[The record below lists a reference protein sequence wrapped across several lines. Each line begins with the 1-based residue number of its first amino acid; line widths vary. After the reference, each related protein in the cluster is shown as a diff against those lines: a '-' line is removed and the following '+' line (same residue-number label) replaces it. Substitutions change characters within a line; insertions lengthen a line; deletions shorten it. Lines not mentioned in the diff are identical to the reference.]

1 MTTMKTRYLNELIG
15 PELLVK
21 VRQADKQLIKK
32 IVYDSRKADQSS
44 LFVAI
49 SGYVTDGHQYL
60 RQAMENGAIAAVVE
74 KENKGIS
81 IPQYTV
87 LNSRQALARIGSNF
101 YNPEVDRLRLAGITG
116 TNGKTTTSYL
126 LRSVFTAAGLD
137 SGLIGT
143 IYYYIG
149 TEKIKAWNTTPESI
163 DIFEMLYK
171 MSVRGQKACVIEA
184 SSHGLAL
191 HRLDCLPFEVAV
203 FTNLSQDHLDF
214 HPDFEDYYQAKKKLF
229 ALLKNGGRA
238 VINQDDGYGRR
249 LLNEIDQEKI
259 TFSTHQQAAVR
270 ALNWHS
276 NLQGIRVEIS
286 TPQGNFHINSPLIG
300 EFNVENILAATAA
313 GIAMN
318 FDLQT
323 IQTGIE
329 QVTRVPGRL
338 EPVSVERNQ
347 MIIVDYSHTPDALQ
361 KALRVLST
369 MSKGDLWVVFGCGG
383 DRDSKKRPLMGR
395 IAEEGADHVII
406 TSDNPR
412 SESPAAI
419 INDILSGMTDKN
431 NATIEEDRAKAI
443 RIALSTSKPGD
454 TILVAGKGH
463 EDYQEIK
470 GVRYP
475 FDDRQ
480 VIREELS

>member
-1 MTTMKTRYLNELIG
+1 MKVRYLNELIT
-15 PELLVK
+15 PEILVK
-21 VRQADKQLIKK
+21 EKQAAKRLIKK

-49 SGYVTDGHQYL
+49 SGYLTDGHHYL
-60 RQAMENGAIAAVVE
+60 RQALENGAVAAVVE
-74 KENKGIS
+74 KENNEIN

-101 YNPEVDRLRLAGITG
+101 YNPEIGQLRLAGITG

-126 LRSVFTAAGLD
+126 LRAVFAAAGLD

-143 IYYYIG
+143 IYYFIG
-149 TEKIKAWNTTPESI
+149 NEKIKAWNTTPESI

-171 MSVRGQKACVIEA
+171 MSIHGQRACVLEA

-214 HPDFEDYYQAKKKLF
+214 HRDFEDYFQAKKKLF
-229 ALLKNGGRA
+229 GLLKKGGRA
-238 VINQDDGYGRR
+238 VINQDDRYGRR
-249 LLNEIDQEKI
+249 LINELDQEKI
-259 TFSTHQQAAVR
+259 TYSTQQRAAVQ

-276 NLQGIRVEIS
+276 NLQGTLADIS
-286 TPQGNFHINSPLIG
+286 TPQGNIHIDSPLIG

-313 GIAMN
+313 GVAMN
-318 FDLQT
+318 FDLKT
-323 IQTGIE
+323 IKRGIE
-329 QVTRVPGRL
+329 QVASVPGRL
-338 EPVSVERNQ
+338 EPVSADRNQ
-347 MIIVDYSHTPDALQ
+347 TIIVDYSHTPDALQ
-361 KALRVLST
+361 KALRVLRS

-412 SESPAAI
+412 SESPGAI
-419 INDILSGMTDKN
+419 IDDILSGITDRR
-431 NATIEEDRAKAI
+431 NAIIEEDRTKAI
-443 RIALSTSKPGD
+443 RIALRKSKAGD

-463 EDYQEIK
+463 EDYQEVS

-480 VIREELS
+480 VIREELL